1 MLQGGA
7 QSPCPDLEI
16 QLLKEENETLKN
28 VIEQMKIDMQTIVE
42 KVKSTFNDLNEA
54 KSEDVRKNANIRE
67 LESKL
72 GAKDTQIARL
82 KEERDRLI
90 QISNDLRADL
100 NRSQRLVNDLMS
112 REMNGN
118 AADDP
123 KAETQERSAQVSRK
137 QPTSGGGSPVT
148 RRDYIMSDGQEQIP
162 IGMFDAGIRMSTEN
176 QTHSPGIRNKGQET
190 FGEGQLNMRKLR
202 GSREGQLYQE
212 SLEPVE
218 TDPRLSQHIKA
229 LQPTGRGAE
238 HDKILEYG
246 AQLNDI
252 ALQLQEWVSIYQS
265 HEGNE
270 GGGAL
275 FSINAPKN
283 ARAVQQLGY
292 AKDGP
297 GQGQERVAFGRSS
310 GPKSARSASSR
321 KRGRRSRSHSRSRSF
336 SRSKSREGKQFIQR
350 IEKLRQNLEVEGQA
364 IHSYFRKTD
373 DDRQQKKTQS
383 DKMTISQYK
392 AAN

>member
-1 MLQGGA
+1 
-7 QSPCPDLEI
+7 
-16 QLLKEENETLKN
+16 
-28 VIEQMKIDMQTIVE
+28 
-42 KVKSTFNDLNEA
+42 
-54 KSEDVRKNANIRE
+54 
-67 LESKL
+67 
-72 GAKDTQIARL
+72 
-82 KEERDRLI
+82 
-90 QISNDLRADL
+90 
-100 NRSQRLVNDLMS
+100 
-112 REMNGN
+112 
-118 AADDP
+118 
-123 KAETQERSAQVSRK
+123 
-137 QPTSGGGSPVT
+137 
-148 RRDYIMSDGQEQIP
+148 
-162 IGMFDAGIRMSTEN
+162 
-176 QTHSPGIRNKGQET
+176 
-190 FGEGQLNMRKLR
+190 MRKLR

-218 TDPRLSQHIKA
+218 TDPRLSQHIRA

-292 AKDGP
+292 AKDGLT
-297 GQGQERVAFGRSS
+297 QGQERVAFGRTS
-310 GPKSARSASSR
+310 GHKSARSASSR

-336 SRSKSREGKQFIQR
+336 SRSKSREGKQFIRR

-392 AAN
+392 AANQLLKRQNRDMGKKQAAKDRLKNANDARQEMIRQARGKVMNYAVRENDEDDKSD

>member
-42 KVKSTFNDLNEA
+42 KVKTTFNDLNEA

-112 REMNGN
+112 REMNAN
-118 AADDP
+118 AAGDP

-137 QPTSGGGSPVT
+137 QPTSGAGSPVT
-148 RRDYIMSDGQEQIP
+148 RRDYIMSDGQEQMP
-162 IGMFDAGIRMSTEN
+162 IGMFDAGIRMSTEH

-297 GQGQERVAFGRSS
+297 TQGQERVAFGRTS

-383 DKMTISQYK
+383 DKMTIS
-392 AAN
+392 